1 MRSGTETVLE
11 EMSNKTLR
19 QSIADLLKRQ
29 EMSVSQLAKS
39 LEVKFSEIE
48 SALEH
53 IEKSIRPK
61 KIKSRAAF
69 CQQCGFVF
77 RERRKYSR
85 PSRCPECKSEWIK
98 EASFTIH

>member
-1 MRSGTETVLE
+1 
-11 EMSNKTLR
+11 MSNKTLR
-19 QSIADLLKRQ
+19 QSILDLLQQ
-29 EMSVSQLAKS
+29 EEMTVSQLEQA

-61 KIKSRAAF
+61 KIKSRPAV

-77 RERRKYSR
+77 RERKKYSR

-98 EASFTIH
+98 EASFVIN

>member
-1 MRSGTETVLE
+1 MAD
-11 EMSNKTLR
+11 KTLR
-19 QSIADLLKRQ
+19 QSITDLLLTQ
-29 EMSVSQLAKS
+29 ELTVSGLAQA
-39 LEVKFSEIE
+39 LDVKFSEIE

-61 KIKSRAAF
+61 KIKSRPAL

-77 RERRKYSR
+77 RERKKYSR
-85 PSRCPECKSEWIK
+85 PSRCPECRSEWIK